1 MIRRLYECKVMG
13 ICILVA
19 LMFLTA
25 GTADSGDRPAHWPKT
40 ISIGSGTGTTYYAI
54 AGGIGKMMENYLG
67 VAGIPTKT
75 SGGTE
80 TARLMAKNEIQMG
93 FLTPDI
99 AYEASMGKKRFK
111 DSPPAP
117 IRVFLQDFPL
127 TYNLITLK
135 GSGINSWSDIKGKK
149 GYYRARGSG
158 VMEVIWNAALEIYGL
173 KKSDFKNVMVFDRAS
188 EWISA
193 LKTGKVDFAVDM
205 GFHPAAKWMELA
217 NTHPMNI
224 IGVSKADLA
233 KFEKALPYVFSR
245 TIPKGTYKTM
255 SEEVLLP
262 SIAIVIEVV
271 RDLPDDL
278 VYSLTKMIW
287 THNDEFKTYSR
298 VCKFFTKESVNRTN
312 FIYHAG
318 AIKYYKEAGVWTEK
332 ESNRQKKLLSEIGA
346 SN

>member
-1 MIRRLYECKVMG
+1 MMSIIV
-13 ICILVA
+13 LVTA
-19 LMFLTA
+19 ISLTA
-25 GTADSGDRPAHWPKT
+25 GTALSADKPAHWPKT

-54 AGGIGKMMENYLG
+54 AGGIGKLMDNYLG
-67 VAGIPTKT
+67 VAGIPSKT

-99 AYEASMGKKRFK
+99 AYEASMGKMRFK

-135 GSGINSWSDIKGKK
+135 GSGIKSWPDIKGKK

-158 VMEVIWNAALEIYGL
+158 VMEVIWNTALDIYGL
-173 KKSDFKNVMVFDRAS
+173 KKSDFKKVMPFDRAS

-205 GFHPAAKWMELA
+205 GFHPAGKWMELA
-217 NTHPMNI
+217 NSHPMNI
-224 IGVSKADLA
+224 IGVDKADLA
-233 KFEKALPYVFSR
+233 KFKKALPYVFPQ

-255 SEEVLLP
+255 PEEVLLP
-262 SIAIVIEVV
+262 SIAIVIDVV

-278 VYSLTKMIW
+278 VYRLTKMIW

-298 VCKFFTKESVNRTN
+298 VCKFFTKEAVNRTN

-318 AIKYYKEAGVWTEK
+318 AIKYYKEAGTWTEK
-332 ESNRQKKLLSEIGA
+332 ESKRQKRLLSEIGA
-346 SN
+346 AK

>member
-1 MIRRLYECKVMG
+1 MIKRIYGWKMMN
-13 ICILVA
+13 IFILVA
-19 LMFLTA
+19 AISLTA
-25 GTADSGDRPAHWPKT
+25 GTALSADRPAHWPKT

-54 AGGIGKMMENYLG
+54 AGGIGKLMDNYLG

-99 AYEASMGKKRFK
+99 AYEASMGRKRFK

-135 GSGINSWSDIKGKK
+135 GSGINSWADIKGKK

-158 VMEVIWNAALEIYGL
+158 VMEVIWNAAMEIYGL
-173 KKSDFKNVMVFDRAS
+173 KKSDFKNVMAFDRAS

-205 GFHPAAKWMELA
+205 GFHPAGKWMELA
-217 NTHPMNI
+217 NSHPMNI
-224 IGVSKADLA
+224 IGVSKADMV
-233 KFEKALPYVFSR
+233 KFEKALPLCVF
-245 TIPKGTYKTM
+245 PDN
-255 SEEVLLP
+255 P
-262 SIAIVIEVV
+262 Q
-271 RDLPDDL
+271 RDL
-278 VYSLTKMIW
+278 
-287 THNDEFKTYSR
+287 
-298 VCKFFTKESVNRTN
+298 
-312 FIYHAG
+312 
-318 AIKYYKEAGVWTEK
+318 
-332 ESNRQKKLLSEIGA
+332 
-346 SN
+346 